1 MDVVAH
7 PYIYY
12 LAQVISNMRCI
23 IGFCSLCSF
32 LGFYGLLLSKKDINK
47 VMEYNEVFKNE
58 EINVNEMIKENNT
71 KLNQAFKCL
80 IIFIILIIIAL
91 LIPSSKTAYY
101 ILLNL

>member
-1 MDVVAH
+1 
-7 PYIYY
+7 
-12 LAQVISNMRCI
+12 
-23 IGFCSLCSF
+23 
-32 LGFYGLLLSKKDINK
+32 
-47 VMEYNEVFKNE
+47 MEYNEVFKNE

-91 LIPSSKTAYY
+91 LIPSSETAYY